1 MKKEGKN
8 ISDAGVPY
16 DAVKIREIGP
26 WEVYLSKS
34 ESSVYFTISDSPS
47 PALRLT
53 RNELLLLAQET
64 TIRRPSAKKTVA
76 FTAEARPSGS
86 QREKR
91 GFRRYTKRCEAEF
104 AAGGVSNMGVA
115 SDFSINGLFLKTNHT
130 FAADT
135 VINIS
140 VHMPD
145 GSMSSLQGKVRRAVK
160 SSTGRVTGTPSKEY
174 KNGIGVELTRRDV
187 HYLNFIRSLIRK

>member
-26 WEVYLSKS
+26 WDVYFSKS
-34 ESSVYFTISDSPS
+34 ESSVYFTISDSPL

-53 RNELLLLAQET
+53 RDELILLAQET
-64 TIRRPSAKKTVA
+64 TIRRPFAKKTVA
-76 FTAEARPSGS
+76 ATAEARPFGS

-91 GFRRYTKRCEAEF
+91 GFRRYARRCEAEF
-104 AAGGVSNMGVA
+104 AAGGVSNSGIA
-115 SDFSINGLFLKTNHT
+115 SDFSINGLFLRTSHP

-145 GSMSSLQGKVRRAVK
+145 GSMSSLQGKVRRAMK
-160 SSTGRVTGTPSKEY
+160 SSVGKVMGTPSKEFR
-174 KNGIGVELTRRDV
+174 NGMGVELTRRDV

>member
-16 DAVKIREIGP
+16 EAVKIREIGP
-26 WEVYLSKS
+26 WEVYFSKS

-53 RNELLLLAQET
+53 RDELLLLAQET
-64 TIRRPSAKKTVA
+64 TIRRTSAKKTVA
-76 FTAEARPSGS
+76 STAEARPSGS

-104 AAGGVSNMGVA
+104 AAGGVSNRGIA

-160 SSTGRVTGTPSKEY
+160 SSIGRVTGTPSKEY